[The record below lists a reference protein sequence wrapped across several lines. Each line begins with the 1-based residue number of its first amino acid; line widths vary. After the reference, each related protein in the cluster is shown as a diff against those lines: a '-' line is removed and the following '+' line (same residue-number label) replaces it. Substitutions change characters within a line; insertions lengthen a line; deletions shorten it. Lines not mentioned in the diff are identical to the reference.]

1 MDPEICG
8 GRLKPHESAGAEL
21 DWDRE
26 GGLSGLGGDSPE
38 NWKRTQVETNEMH
51 TISTVSIAL
60 YIYLYFLWAWRLY
73 TIMIIIYDT
82 IAHLKLSVRS
92 RAIFL
97 WELCE
102 IDAIEMKRR
111 KSIITI
117 ISNVRA
123 YICIW
128 LINSADYIASR
139 TWNWTGRRSN
149 AFSHGIFFCFFL

>member
-1 MDPEICG
+1 
-8 GRLKPHESAGAEL
+8 
-21 DWDRE
+21 
-26 GGLSGLGGDSPE
+26 
-38 NWKRTQVETNEMH
+38 MH

-139 TWNWTGRRSN
+139 TWNRTGRRAN
-149 AFSHGIFFCFFL
+149 AFSHCIFFCFFLWNFLASLSTWSIVNLSNVLAFARFPTLSSLFSLVGPQLFVSH